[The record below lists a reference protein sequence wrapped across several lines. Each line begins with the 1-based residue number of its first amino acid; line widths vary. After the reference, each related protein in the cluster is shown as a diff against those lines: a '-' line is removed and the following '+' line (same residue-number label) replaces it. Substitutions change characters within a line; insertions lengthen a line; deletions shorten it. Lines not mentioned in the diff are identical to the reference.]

1 MTARIFNGQFYGHIL
16 PEIMRNTCNSMQLA
30 NPTSQT
36 WHGELPLSQL
46 YEALATDG
54 TGLDKQEAARRLQ
67 SVRRN
72 EHHPAGRLRKI
83 LAILVNQFR
92 SPLVLLLLV
101 AVVLSA
107 FLGEV
112 SDTLIIGCIILA
124 SGLLSFWQEFKAGK
138 AVEKLQKLISQKSR
152 VFRDS
157 AELTIDAADVVA
169 GDLVLL
175 RAGDIIPADCR
186 IIDSNELHVNESS
199 LTGESFPAEKM
210 PGQLNGQTALSGSFN
225 CLWQG
230 TSVISGT
237 GRALVVRTGLDT
249 VFGKLRES
257 LSETSETAFEHGIR
271 GFGYFLLQIT
281 TVLTLVILAVN
292 IYFGKPLIDSVLFS
306 LALAVGMAPEL
317 LPAIMTVSMSSAAA
331 RMMERK
337 VIVKKLSSIFNLGEV
352 TVLCT
357 DKTGT
362 VTEGAV
368 RVCGAVDAE
377 GNSQKQLHLY
387 AYLNALMQQGFA
399 NPIDEAL
406 VELGLDT
413 RGFRRLNE
421 VPYDFIRKRLTVLTG
436 HQDGNLMI
444 SKGAFENILEAC
456 SKVRTGQGVDIPLDQ
471 AYRRQLFQRYQA
483 YAEQGYRVL
492 GIAIKPTEL
501 DHITRN
507 DEREMSFAGYLLLE
521 DPLKASSLTS
531 VHRLMDLGVTV
542 KIITGDNRFAAMH
555 IAQKLGIASDR
566 VLTGPQLDELSPEAF
581 LQRVMGTAVYAEIEP
596 HQKVRIVKAL
606 REAGA
611 VTAYIGDGI
620 NDVAAINAADAG
632 ISTHNAVDV
641 AKQAADF
648 VLMEKDLS
656 VLADGIVEG
665 RKSFANS
672 MKYIFISTGATFG
685 NMFSV
690 AGASLLLPFLPMLP
704 KQILLTNF
712 ITDLPAL
719 AIASDAVDP
728 QQTSRPG
735 KWSMSLI
742 RRFMVVFGLH
752 SSFFDFVTF
761 YVLYYKL
768 HLTGAAFRTGW
779 FLESVITELLILLI
793 VRTQGPFLSSKPS
806 KVLVWLTVGA
816 LSVTLLLPIS
826 PLAKTMGFLV
836 MSVKELSWIG
846 FILVAYIVTAD
857 LLKVWFFRRVKKAAQ
872 H

>member
-1 MTARIFNGQFYGHIL
+1 MIRSTFGSIQLADPEPEIRVGEASL
-16 PEIMRNTCNSMQLA
+16 PELLGQ
-30 NPTSQT
+30 
-36 WHGELPLSQL
+36 
-46 YEALATDG
+46 LATDG
-54 TGLDKQEAARRLQ
+54 GGLDGPQAASRLQ
-67 SVRRN
+67 SLRGN
-72 EHHPAGRLRKI
+72 GHKPAGSLRKI

-92 SPLVLLLLV
+92 SPLVLLLVV

-124 SGLLSFWQEFKAGK
+124 SGLLSFWQEFKAGR

-152 VFRDS
+152 VFREN
-157 AELTIDAADVVA
+157 AELTIDAADVVP

-210 PGQLNGQTALSGSFN
+210 PGQLTGQTALSDSFN

-237 GRALVVRTGLDT
+237 GRALVVRTGAHT

-292 IYFGKPLIDSVLFS
+292 VYFGKPLIDSVLFS

-317 LPAIMTVSMSSAAA
+317 LPAIMTVSMSSAAT
-331 RMMERK
+331 RMMQRK

-362 VTEGAV
+362 VTEGTV
-368 RVCGAVDAE
+368 RVCDAVDAE
-377 GNSQKQLHLY
+377 GNSRKQLHLY

-399 NPIDEAL
+399 NPIDQAL
-406 VELGLDT
+406 IQVPMDV
-413 RGFRRLNE
+413 RGYMRLNE
-421 VPYDFIRKRLTVLTG
+421 VPYDFIRKRLTVLAG
-436 HQDGNLMI
+436 RQDGNLMI
-444 SKGAFENILEAC
+444 SKGAFENILEVC
-456 SKVRTGQGVDIPLDQ
+456 SKVLDGKGSSVDLDEP
-471 AYRRQLFQRYQA
+471 RRLRLFQRYQA
-483 YAEQGYRVL
+483 YSEQGYRVL
-492 GIAIKPTEL
+492 GIAIRQTKL
-501 DHITRN
+501 AHIDRG
-507 DEREMSFAGYLLLE
+507 DESEMSFAGYLLLE
-521 DPLKASSLTS
+521 DPLKASSLGS
-531 VHRLMDLGVTV
+531 MRRLMDLGVSV

-555 IAQKLGIASDR
+555 IAQKLGIESDR
-566 VLTGPQLDELSPEAF
+566 VLTGAELDELSPEAF
-581 LQRVMGTAVYAEIEP
+581 QRRALGIAVYAQIEP

-606 REAGA
+606 RQAGA
-611 VTAYIGDGI
+611 VTAYMGDGI
-620 NDVAAINAADAG
+620 NDVAAINASDAG

-656 VLADGIVEG
+656 VLADGILEG

-712 ITDLPAL
+712 ITDFPAL
-719 AIASDAVDP
+719 TIASDAVDP
-728 QQTSRPG
+728 EQTARPG
-735 KWSMSLI
+735 KWSMGLI
-742 RRFMVVFGLH
+742 RQFMVVFGLH

-768 HLTGAAFRTGW
+768 HLKGAAFRTGW

-793 VRTQGPFLSSKPS
+793 VRTQGPFLNSKPS
-806 KVLVWLTVGA
+806 KVLIWFTLGA
-816 LSVTLLLPIS
+816 LIFTLLLPIS
-826 PLAKTMGFLV
+826 PLAGVMGFAF
-836 MSVKELSWIG
+836 MSGEELSWIG
-846 FILVAYIVTAD
+846 CILIAYVITAD
-857 LLKVWFFRRVKKAAQ
+857 FLKVSFFRRGKKRARQ
-872 H
+872 

>member
-1 MTARIFNGQFYGHIL
+1 MIRNTFSSRQLVDSDQEIRLGQAAL
-16 PEIMRNTCNSMQLA
+16 PE
-30 NPTSQT
+30 
-36 WHGELPLSQL
+36 L
-46 YEALATDG
+46 YEQLATDG
-54 TGLDKQEAARRLQ
+54 GGLDGRQAASRLQ
-67 SVRRN
+67 SLRGDGHRPV
-72 EHHPAGRLRKI
+72 GSLRKL

-124 SGLLSFWQEFKAGK
+124 SGLLSFWQEFKAGR

-152 VFRDS
+152 VFRDN
-157 AELTIDAADVVA
+157 AELIVDAADVVP

-199 LTGESFPAEKM
+199 LSGESFPAEKM
-210 PGQLNGQTALSGSFN
+210 PGELTGQTALSDSFN

-237 GRALVVRTGLDT
+237 GRALVVRTGAHT

-292 IYFGKPLIDSVLFS
+292 VYFGKPLIDSVLFS

-331 RMMERK
+331 RMMQRK

-362 VTEGAV
+362 VTEGTV
-368 RVCGAVDAE
+368 RVCGAVDVE
-377 GNSQKQLHLY
+377 GNSREQLHFY

-399 NPIDEAL
+399 NPIDQAL
-406 VELGLDT
+406 IQVPMDAQGYM
-413 RGFRRLNE
+413 RLNE
-421 VPYDFIRKRLTVLTG
+421 VPYDFIRKRLTVLAG

-444 SKGAFENILEAC
+444 SKGAFENILEVC
-456 SKVRTGQGVDIPLDQ
+456 SKVLDGKGSSVDLDQ
-471 AYRRQLFQRYQA
+471 ARQLLLFQRYQS
-483 YAEQGYRVL
+483 YSEQGYRVL
-492 GIAIKPTEL
+492 GIAIRQTTL
-501 DHITRN
+501 AHIVRG
-507 DEREMSFAGYLLLE
+507 DESEMSFAGYLLLE
-521 DPLKASSLTS
+521 DPLKASSLGS
-531 VHRLMDLGVTV
+531 MHRLMDLGVSV

-566 VLTGPQLDELSPEAF
+566 VLTGAELDELSPEAF
-581 LQRVMGTAVYAEIEP
+581 QQRALGIAVYAQIEP

-606 REAGA
+606 RQAGA

-656 VLADGIVEG
+656 VLADGILEG

-712 ITDLPAL
+712 ITDFPAL

-728 QQTSRPG
+728 GQTARPG
-735 KWSMSLI
+735 KWSMGLI

-793 VRTQGPFLSSKPS
+793 VRTQGPFLNSKPS
-806 KVLVWLTVGA
+806 KVLIWFTLGA
-816 LSVTLLLPIS
+816 LIFTLLLPIS
-826 PLAKTMGFLV
+826 PLAGVMGFAF
-836 MSVKELSWIG
+836 MSGEELSWIG
-846 FILVAYIVTAD
+846 CILIAYVITAD
-857 LLKVWFFRRVKKAAQ
+857 FLKVSFFRRGKKGAQ
-872 H
+872 Q